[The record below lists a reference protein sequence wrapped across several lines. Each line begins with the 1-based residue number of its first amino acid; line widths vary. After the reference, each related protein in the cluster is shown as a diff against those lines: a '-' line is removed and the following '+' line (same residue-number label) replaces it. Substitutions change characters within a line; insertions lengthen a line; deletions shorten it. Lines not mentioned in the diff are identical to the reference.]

1 MGDVIREHPFVMRE
15 LSTTLGRP
23 TSLLALLQVY
33 FLYTFKAQKSK
44 SIHSSTVVCVNL
56 FGSNPSIL
64 GNSTFQRLV
73 IWEAL

>member
-44 SIHSSTVVCVNL
+44 KYT
-56 FGSNPSIL
+56 
-64 GNSTFQRLV
+64 
-73 IWEAL
+73 

>member
-23 TSLLALLQVY
+23 TSLLALLQVS
-33 FLYTFKAQKSK
+33 FKAQKSK

-64 GNSTFQRLV
+64 DNSTFQRLV